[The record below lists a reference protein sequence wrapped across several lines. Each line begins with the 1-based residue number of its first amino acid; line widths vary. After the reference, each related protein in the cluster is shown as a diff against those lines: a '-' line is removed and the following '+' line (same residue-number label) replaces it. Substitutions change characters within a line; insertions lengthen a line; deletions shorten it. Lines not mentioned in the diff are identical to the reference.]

1 LFVKSPNQAV
11 VIGRCARAVSTWALG
26 LGQYLG
32 HQIVAGIVLIV
43 LLQQR
48 QHLAG
53 NLLVVQRLLAEAT
66 VAVVAGAG
74 KQSALSAQH
83 FVVQCVALEV
93 ADHPAI
99 KVELMQVGRV
109 KVSR

>member
-1 LFVKSPNQAV
+1 MFVKSPNQAV

-53 NLLVVQRLLAEAT
+53 NLLVVQRFLAEAT